1 MTHARK
7 FSALLIVA
15 LSFAISARAQTAV
28 SQTSEVGSRNP
39 GNSRETSDIKGQKS
53 GNGLLREPP
62 TPDSCAKLSG
72 QPINMLV
79 LGDSILWGQGI
90 DEKQKISF
98 QVQDWLCTQTKRP
111 VKIWREAHSGAVLE
125 DGEPA
130 LTSECPAPPK
140 QDDEDD
146 KKKKPETNCGING
159 KECGGE
165 VNVDDPTINTQ
176 LENAIK
182 HYGGNGAAVDLVLMD
197 GCINDFRVVNYL
209 LNANYSPP
217 CLRERAKAVC
227 HDRMRRFLEKAVP
240 LLPNARFIVTGYYPV
255 ITEQSARN
263 VLLRL
268 ILGGF
273 IARGKQKWLFP
284 NAKEHL
290 YQRLKEN
297 SEAFGKQT
305 NVSLQLSVD
314 EVNAGSGGRRISF
327 VPVYADDGLFGKDG
341 SGFAA
346 PKKTSLLW
354 TTRFNSTGFAG
365 LEKFFYVIF
374 RLGFHALQPNDQVY
388 AARKLMCKDAEATGF
403 AKLSCRVAAFGHPN
417 TKGRDEYVARVQA
430 ELQRLMSAGWLA
442 VEQ

>member
-1 MTHARK
+1 
-7 FSALLIVA
+7 
-15 LSFAISARAQTAV
+15 
-28 SQTSEVGSRNP
+28 
-39 GNSRETSDIKGQKS
+39 
-53 GNGLLREPP
+53 LLREPP
-62 TPDSCAKLSG
+62 TPKSCEDKTGA
-72 QPINMLV
+72 PINMLV

-90 DEKQKISF
+90 DEKQKISY

-111 VKIWREAHSGAVLE
+111 VTIWREAHSGAVLE

-140 QDDEDD
+140 QADEDD
-146 KKKKPETNCGING
+146 KKKKPDTICGFKG

-176 LENAIK
+176 LKNAIN

-197 GCINDFRVVNYL
+197 GCINDFGVVRYL

-217 CLRERAKAVC
+217 CVKERAKAVC
-227 HDRMRRFLEKAVP
+227 HDRMRRFLEKALP

-273 IARGKQKWLFP
+273 IAKGKQKWLFP
-284 NAKEHL
+284 NAKKNL
-290 YQRLKEN
+290 YQKLKEN

-305 NVSLQLSVD
+305 NESLQLSVD
-314 EVNAGSGGRRISF
+314 EVNAASGNRISF
-327 VPVYADDGLFGKDG
+327 VPVYVPPGGSFGQDG

-346 PKKTSLLW
+346 HKDTSLLW
-354 TTRFNSTGFAG
+354 TTRFNSTGLGG

-417 TKGRDEYVARVQA
+417 TKGRDEYVARVNA
-430 ELQRLMSAGWLA
+430 ALQRVMGEGWMTS
-442 VEQ
+442 EGRKQ